1 MADTITL
8 TTPIARPSVT
18 GFTPGSLYL
27 GYAEG
32 RIFVTLIGSD
42 GQSEVFEYPAPG
54 TPRDT
59 PAKVRTLIQTL
70 STTNLATRS
79 LWQLVMDKLTVDFP
93 TRFPGGATV
102 G

>member
-8 TTPIARPSVT
+8 TTPIARPSLS

-32 RIFVTLIGSD
+32 RIVVTLIGSD
-42 GQSEVFEYPAPG
+42 GKGEVFEYPAAG

-59 PAKVRTLIQTL
+59 TAKIQTL
-70 STTNLATRS
+70 ILTLNTTNLATRS
-79 LWQLVMDKLTVDFP
+79 LWQLVMDKLVVDFP
-93 TRFPGGATV
+93 SRFPGGATV